1 VQLHCSDT
9 AVNVPTKPS
18 GYCSYGAVMI
28 IPTSSAGSCC
38 WIIFTAGIENRGRKF
53 CSESHNNFMVV
64 VLLCVKIQ
72 QNDRQLMSTWRR
84 HASLGLGVLLL
95 LSEGVVLAWSRLL
108 LQINSC

>member
-1 VQLHCSDT
+1 
-9 AVNVPTKPS
+9 
-18 GYCSYGAVMI
+18 MI
-28 IPTSSAGSCC
+28 NLIPRFLIGRSRTDEMHYTNIEDLIPTSSAGSCC